1 MTMINRALDI
11 APDTGAAEAAPG
23 IARVDVTV
31 KTRAER
37 AARTYVSREKIYPK
51 LAHGTFRKI
60 KWAVMAVTLGIY
72 YLLPWIRWNRGPNL
86 PNQAFLLDF
95 ANQRLFFGPIEIWA
109 QELYYITGLLIL
121 SALGLFLVTAVAGR
135 MWCGYTCPQTV
146 WTDLMIVVERFWQ
159 GDRNARIRL
168 DNSPWTFEKI
178 WKKTATHL
186 SWLLV
191 AIATGGAFV
200 FYFRDAPTLAA
211 ELIRGDAPMV
221 AYVFL
226 GVFTATTYLL
236 GGIAREQVCIYMCPW
251 PRIQSAM
258 FDRDS
263 LLISYRGYRGEPRGP
278 HRKGESWESRGDCID
293 CKACVAVCP
302 VGIDIRNGVQLEC
315 IQCALCIDACDDIM
329 QRIDRP
335 QGLIAYDTF
344 RNLDAPSHHE
354 RAPLRMVRPRT
365 VLYAALIA
373 VVGAVMLGAWLN
385 RSVLNVDVLHD
396 RNPVYV
402 QLSDGGLRN
411 GYTVKIL
418 NKIQHARTFRLA
430 VEGLE
435 DAEVSIV
442 GLGAGTPTIEVV
454 PDDLRAL
461 KVLVTVPAGERDE
474 VKGAVTPFRFA
485 ITDASNGTTIYHE
498 ATFRGPGHE

>member
-1 MTMINRALDI
+1 MTMLNRAADI
-11 APDTGAAEAAPG
+11 APDTSSAEAAPG

-31 KTRAER
+31 ATKAER
-37 AARTYVSREKIYPK
+37 DALTYASRQKIYPR
-51 LAHGTFRKI
+51 LAHGKFRRI

-72 YLLPWIRWNRGPNL
+72 YLLPWIRWERGPTL

-109 QELYYITGLLIL
+109 QELYYVTGLLIL

-159 GDRNARIRL
+159 GDRSARMRL
-168 DNSPWTFEKI
+168 DAGPWTFEKV
-178 WKKTATHL
+178 WKKTATHA

-191 AIATGGAFV
+191 GLATGGAFV

-211 ELIRGDAPMV
+211 ELLNGDAPTI

-226 GVFTATTYLL
+226 GVFTGTTYLL

-278 HRKGESWESRGDCID
+278 HKKGQSWEGRGDCID
-293 CKACVAVCP
+293 CKACVVVCP
-302 VGIDIRNGVQLEC
+302 MGIDIRNGVQLEC
-315 IQCALCIDACDDIM
+315 IQCALCVDACDDIM
-329 QRIDRP
+329 RRIERP

-344 RNLDAPSHHE
+344 RNLDAASHHE
-354 RAPLRMVRPRT
+354 RAPLRLVRPRT
-365 VLYAALIA
+365 LLYAALIVA
-373 VVGAVMLGAWLN
+373 VGAVMLGAWLS
-385 RSVLNVDVLHD
+385 RSVLQVSVLHD
-396 RNPVYV
+396 RNPIYV
-402 QLSDGGLRN
+402 QLSDGGVRN

-418 NKIQHARTFRLA
+418 NKTQQARTFRLA
-430 VEGLE
+430 LDGLVG
-435 DAEVSIV
+435 AEMAIV
-442 GLGAGTPTIEVV
+442 GFGMGTPPIQVV

-461 KVLVTVPAGERDE
+461 RVLVTIPAAQRG
-474 VKGAVTPFRFA
+474 KLAGAPLPFRFS
-485 ITDASNGTTIYHE
+485 IVDAADGTTTYHD
-498 ATFRGPGHE
+498 ATFRDPGHD

>member
-1 MTMINRALDI
+1 MTMMNRAAYI
-11 APDTGAAEAAPG
+11 APDTSATEAAPG

-31 KTRAER
+31 KTRVER
-37 AARTYVSREKIYPK
+37 AARTYSSRDKIYPK
-51 LAHGTFRKI
+51 LAHGKFRKI

-72 YLLPWIRWNRGPNL
+72 YLLPWIRWDRGPSL

-95 ANQRLFFGPIEIWA
+95 ANQRLFFGPIDIWA

-168 DNSPWTFEKI
+168 DNGPWTFEKI
-178 WKKTATHL
+178 WKKTATHV

-191 AIATGGAFV
+191 AVATGGAFV

-211 ELIRGDAPMV
+211 ELVRGDAPMI

-226 GVFTATTYLL
+226 GVFTGTTYLL

-251 PRIQSAM
+251 PRIQGAM

-263 LLISYRGYRGEPRGP
+263 LLISYLGYRGEPRGP
-278 HRKGESWESRGDCID
+278 HKKGQSWEGRGDCID

-302 VGIDIRNGVQLEC
+302 TGIDIRNGPQLEC

-329 QRIDRP
+329 QRIERP

-344 RNLDAPSHHE
+344 RNLDAASHHE
-354 RAPLRMVRPRT
+354 RAPLRLVRPRT
-365 VLYAALIA
+365 LLYAALIA
-373 VVGAVMLGAWLN
+373 AVSAVMLGAWLN
-385 RSVLNVDVLHD
+385 RSVLDVSVLHD

-402 QLSDGGLRN
+402 QLSNGGLRN

-418 NKIQHARTFRLA
+418 NKMHEARTFRLA
-430 VEGLE
+430 VDGL
-435 DAEVSIV
+435 DGAEMSIV
-442 GLGAGTPTIEVV
+442 GFGAGAPTIEVV

-461 KVLVTVPAGERDE
+461 KVLVTVPAAQRG
-474 VKGAVTPFRFA
+474 KLAGAVLPFRFA
-485 ITDASNGTTIYHE
+485 IVDAGDGTTIYHD
-498 ATFRGPGHE
+498 ATFRGPGP

>member
-1 MTMINRALDI
+1 MTMINRAAEI
-11 APDTGAAEAAPG
+11 IPETPAAEAAPG
-23 IARVDVTV
+23 IERVDVTV
-31 KTRAER
+31 ATKAER
-37 AARTYVSREKIYPK
+37 MTYASRHKIYAK
-51 LAHGTFRKI
+51 LAHGKFRKI

-72 YLLPWIRWNRGPNL
+72 YLLPWLRWDRGPDL
-86 PNQAFLLDF
+86 PGQAFLLDF

-159 GDRNARIRL
+159 GDRNARMRL
-168 DNSPWTFEKI
+168 DSGPWTFEKI
-178 WKKTATHL
+178 GKKTATHI
-186 SWLLV
+186 SWLLISV
-191 AIATGGAFV
+191 ATGGAFV

-211 ELIRGDAPMV
+211 ELLDGEAPSV

-226 GVFTATTYLL
+226 GLFTATTYLL

-251 PRIQSAM
+251 PRIQGAM

-263 LLISYRGYRGEPRGP
+263 LLVSYRGYRGEPRGA
-278 HRKGESWESRGDCID
+278 HKKGQSWEGRGDCID

-302 VGIDIRNGVQLEC
+302 TGIDIRDGPQLEC

-329 QRIDRP
+329 ERVGRP
-335 QGLIAYDTF
+335 QGLVAYDTF
-344 RNLDAPSHHE
+344 RNLDAVSHAE
-354 RAPLRMVRPRT
+354 RAPLRLIRPRT
-365 VLYAALIA
+365 VLYSALIA
-373 VVGAVMLGAWLN
+373 VVAAIMLGAWLN
-385 RSVLNVDVLHD
+385 RSVLDVSVLHD

-418 NKIQHARTFRLA
+418 NKLHAMRSFRLST
-430 VEGLE
+430 EGL
-435 DAEVSIV
+435 AGANISIV
-442 GLGAGTPTIEVV
+442 GFNGSEGTIDVV
-454 PDDLRAL
+454 PDNLRAL
-461 KVLVTVPAGERDE
+461 RVLVTLPEEAHEE
-474 VKGAVTPFRFA
+474 LEGASLPFRFVV
-485 ITDASNGTTIYHE
+485 TDTSDGEVIYHD
-498 ATFRGPGHE
+498 ATFRGPPHD